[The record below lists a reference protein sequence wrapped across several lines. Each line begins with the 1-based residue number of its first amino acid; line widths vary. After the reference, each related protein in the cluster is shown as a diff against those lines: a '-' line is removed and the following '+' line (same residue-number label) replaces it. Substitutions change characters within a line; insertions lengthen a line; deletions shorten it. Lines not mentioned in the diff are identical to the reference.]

1 MKKVLLSILLFFV
14 LLVLAAGFTSC
25 EKTSPAPVNPATP
38 VVNNTPAQV
47 QYRIMAEG
55 SNLTIRYTAFENGMM
70 TTVEKFIL
78 RTEDKVFVDIPR
90 NNQVSFQAWNT
101 DGDRK
106 DISIEIYSDGV
117 IQTSASLNY
126 NTGIATASAYIY

>member
-1 MKKVLLSILLFFV
+1 MKKVLVSILLFFV

-25 EKTSPAPVNPATP
+25 EKKAPAPVNPSNAT
-38 VVNNTPAQV
+38 VNTTPAQV
-47 QYRIMAEG
+47 KYKITAEG
-55 SNLTIRYTAFENGMM
+55 SNLTVRYTAFENGMM

-78 RTEDKVFVDIPR
+78 RSEDKIELEIPR
-90 NNQVSFQAWNT
+90 NNQVSFEAWNT

-106 DISIEIYSDGV
+106 DITIEIYSDGV
-117 IQTSASLNY
+117 VLTSASLNY